1 MENINP
7 VAHVC
12 NLKLKKNKIIKIVII
27 IIIKHFQ
34 IIFILF
40 SEDMDRKRNKWSLAQ
55 MEKAVCD
62 VRNGKKI
69 RKAARE
75 NNVPYKTLYV

>member
-1 MENINP
+1 MHFEI
-7 VAHVC
+7 
-12 NLKLKKNKIIKIVII
+12 KKTTIII
-27 IIIKHFQ
+27 IIIKHLQ

-55 MEKAVCD
+55 MEKAVSD
-62 VRNGKKI
+62 VQNGKKI

-75 NNVPYKTLYV
+75 NNVPYMFESKSRWQ